1 MACWVLYGNSKMCG
15 SFRSVYARARGFTMV
30 DVMGAM
36 MVVGLAFAGIF
47 AANTRAMSMVKSA
60 KQVAVASKCLQQR
73 IEQIRNYN
81 WTQITDLQAMQD
93 LYAVPPLPAV
103 ELPGFTEQVTVC
115 DYVPPM
121 PGVNPPAPA
130 APWIKITRD
139 VNGVVTPVAD
149 ATDLV
154 DNSRLVR
161 VDVQIQWPGPNG
173 TTRTRQTAVIIANGG
188 IGR

>member
-1 MACWVLYGNSKMCG
+1 MVILMMRSSLRSNHHG
-15 SFRSVYARARGFTMV
+15 SCAFTMV

-36 MVVGLAFAGIF
+36 LVVGLAFAGIF

-81 WTQITDLQAMQD
+81 WTQLTDSQAMQD
-93 LYAVPPLPAV
+93 LYAIPPLPAV

-115 DYVPPM
+115 DYVAPI
-121 PGVNPPAPA
+121 PGTTQAAAPA
-130 APWIKITRD
+130 SPWIKITRD
-139 VNGVVTPVAD
+139 VNGVVTLVED
-149 ATDLV
+149 APNLV
-154 DNSRLVR
+154 DASRMVR

-173 TTRTRQTAVIIANGG
+173 ITRTRQTAVIIANGG